1 MDGTPGEYMRPAIV
15 HFMLYP
21 ELISGSGPIAETLL
35 QIITDPFFRA
45 VEIGPIQDPSVL
57 ASVTS
62 LLRQARVEPVYD
74 GQPWTLVPGL
84 DLEAQDQAAREQALT
99 AMRRAID
106 QAALVGSRTCGVM
119 SGRITK
125 GLDLAKARKRL
136 IESLVTLC
144 KYAEPKGITLCIENF
159 DQLPY
164 SKDALIGP
172 TDEAAELVRAVRRK
186 ARNFGLLLD
195 LSHLP
200 IMDETPRQAVLAAKD
215 VLTRVQLG
223 NGSTDPYSA
232 YYGDVHPYLG
242 APRTDVGIPELAE
255 FLSALLEIGF
265 LRRGG
270 DGIAGFEVKPAPSDN
285 PDAIRAGCRAALC
298 EAWALV

>member
-1 MDGTPGEYMRPAIV
+1 MDGPPSDYMRPAIV

-21 ELISGSGPIAETLL
+21 ELISGTGPIAETLL
-35 QIITDPFFRA
+35 KIITDPFFRA
-45 VEIGPIQDPSVL
+45 VEIGPVLDPSVL
-57 ASVTS
+57 SSVTS

-84 DLEAQDQAAREQALT
+84 DLEAEDQAAREQALT

-106 QAALVGSRTCGVM
+106 QAAAVGSRTCGVM

-136 IESLVTLC
+136 ADSLISLC

-172 TDEAAELVRAVRRK
+172 TADAAELVRAVRRK
-186 ARNFGLLLD
+186 AKNFGLLLD

-200 IMDETPRQAVLAAKD
+200 IMNETPRDAVLAAKG
-215 VLTRVQLG
+215 VITRVQLG
-223 NGSTDPYSA
+223 NCSTDPYSA
-232 YYGDVHPYLG
+232 YYGDVHPYIG
-242 APRTDVGIPELAE
+242 APRTDVGIAQLTE
-255 FLSALLEIGF
+255 FLAALLEIGF

-270 DGIAGFEVKPAPSDN
+270 EGIAGFEVKPGVSDN
-285 PDAIRAGCRAALC
+285 ADAIQAGCRSALY